1 MRCDCDWC
9 PNIPN
14 DWKQVRLK
22 DIAILKSGDSFTAD
36 ELSDDEENYPV
47 YGGNGLRGYTEKYN
61 KDGDYVLIG
70 RQGAL
75 CGNINYAHGK
85 FFATEHALV
94 VNTYK
99 KLNTTWLGETLRC
112 ADYNRLSQSAAQ
124 PGLAASVLMNQ
135 FIPFPPEVVRE
146 RIGSYLDDKT
156 AKIDRAVSLL
166 QKKRDAYTRLKTS
179 IINRAVTRGLN
190 TNVKLKDSG
199 VEWIGMI
206 PENWEVRRIKDIAS
220 NVFMG
225 KTPEYCLEDNK
236 NFIFGQRN
244 NQVEG
249 ITFDGIKFGTDEFF
263 KSRPKSE
270 FLQYGDVLLNTLGG
284 GSVGRTGY
292 YNYRGENRV
301 ITDGHIMVIRSKVMD
316 TRILYY
322 FLSVRRRELEN
333 MAIGSTNQAFFNV
346 SDIVTLF
353 IPYPPTSEQHAIA
366 SYLDTHCSRIDHAIS
381 IVDKQIDA
389 YTRLKKS
396 LINEVVT
403 GKRKV

>member
-36 ELSDDEENYPV
+36 ELSDDEGNYPV

-146 RIGSYLDDKT
+146 RIGLYLDDKT

-166 QKKRDAYTRLKTS
+166 QKKRDAYTRLKAS
-179 IINRAVTRGLN
+179 IINRTVTRGLN
-190 TNVKLKDSG
+190 PNVKLKDSG

-206 PENWEVRRIKDIAS
+206 PENWK
-220 NVFMG
+220 
-225 KTPEYCLEDNK
+225 
-236 NFIFGQRN
+236 
-244 NQVEG
+244 
-249 ITFDGIKFGTDEFF
+249 
-263 KSRPKSE
+263 
-270 FLQYGDVLLNTLGG
+270 VL
-284 GSVGRTGY
+284 
-292 YNYRGENRV
+292 
-301 ITDGHIMVIRSKVMD
+301 
-316 TRILYY
+316 
-322 FLSVRRRELEN
+322 
-333 MAIGSTNQAFFNV
+333 
-346 SDIVTLF
+346 
-353 IPYPPTSEQHAIA
+353 
-366 SYLDTHCSRIDHAIS
+366 
-381 IVDKQIDA
+381 
-389 YTRLKKS
+389 RLKDVS
-396 LINEVVT
+396 ILT
-403 GKRKV
+403 

>member
-61 KDGDYVLIG
+61 KDGDYILIG

-146 RIGSYLDDKT
+146 RIVSYLDDKT
-156 AKIDRAVSLL
+156 AKIDKAVSLL
-166 QKKRDAYTRLKTS
+166 QKKRDAYTRLKAS

-190 TNVKLKDSG
+190 PNVKLKDSG

-206 PENWEVRRIKDIAS
+206 PENWNVKRIKEIGKLQLGKMLTEKPIEGYKLYPYLKSKNIGYLELNLNSVEEMYFSDSEFKALQLHKNDLIFS
-220 NVFMG
+220 EGGEVG
-225 KTPEYCLEDNK
+225 KTAIWQDKVSNCCIQNSVQKLTVNENCDARYYLYLSY
-236 NFIFGQRN
+236 I
-244 NQVEG
+244 
-249 ITFDGIKFGTDEFF
+249 
-263 KSRPKSE
+263 
-270 FLQYGDVLLNTLGG
+270 LGKM
-284 GSVGRTGY
+284 GY
-292 YNYRGENRV
+292 YKSIVNLVSIMHLTYEKLRRV
-301 ITDGHIMVIRSKVMD
+301 QVLV
-316 TRILYY
+316 
-322 FLSVRRRELEN
+322 
-333 MAIGSTNQAFFNV
+333 
-346 SDIVTLF
+346 
-353 IPYPPTSEQHAIA
+353 PPKEEQQAIA
-366 SYLDTHCSRIDHAIS
+366 NYLDTHCVRIDRAIS

-403 GKRKV
+403 GKRAV

>member
-61 KDGDYVLIG
+61 KDGDYVLLG

-146 RIGSYLDDKT
+146 RIGSYLDHKT
-156 AKIDRAVSLL
+156 AKIDHAVSLL
-166 QKKRDAYTRLKTS
+166 QKKRDAYTRLKAS
-179 IINRAVTRGLN
+179 IINRAVTCGLN
-190 TNVKLKDSG
+190 HNVKLKDSG
-199 VEWIGMI
+199 VDWIGMI
-206 PENWEVRRIKDIAS
+206 PENWNVKRIKEIGKLQLGKMLTEKPIEGYKLYPYLKSKNIGYLELNLNSVEEMYFSDSEFKALQLHKNDLIFS
-220 NVFMG
+220 EGGEVG
-225 KTPEYCLEDNK
+225 KTAIWQDKVSNCCIQNSVQKLTVNENCDARYYLYLSY
-236 NFIFGQRN
+236 I
-244 NQVEG
+244 
-249 ITFDGIKFGTDEFF
+249 
-263 KSRPKSE
+263 
-270 FLQYGDVLLNTLGG
+270 LGKM
-284 GSVGRTGY
+284 GY
-292 YNYRGENRV
+292 YKSIVNLVSIMHLTYEKLRRV
-301 ITDGHIMVIRSKVMD
+301 QVLV
-316 TRILYY
+316 
-322 FLSVRRRELEN
+322 
-333 MAIGSTNQAFFNV
+333 
-346 SDIVTLF
+346 
-353 IPYPPTSEQHAIA
+353 PPKEEQQAIA
-366 SYLDTHCSRIDHAIS
+366 NYLDTHCARIDHAIS

-389 YTRLKKS
+389 YIRLKKS

-403 GKRKV
+403 GKRKC